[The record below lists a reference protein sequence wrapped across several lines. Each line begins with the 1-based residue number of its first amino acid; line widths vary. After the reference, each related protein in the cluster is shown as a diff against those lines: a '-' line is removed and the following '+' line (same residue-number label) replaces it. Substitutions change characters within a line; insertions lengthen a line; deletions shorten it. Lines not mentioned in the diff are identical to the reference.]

1 MNAIILSRED
11 AKLLGNKWMGKY
23 WPAEPLLEHG
33 TPGLSWLQLVPD
45 EVLAYLYDKVCY
57 YGDPIA
63 QAIVEQRRKNLKS
76 TKD

>member
-1 MNAIILSRED
+1 MSESKNGD
-11 AKLLGNKWMGKY
+11 
-23 WPAEPLLEHG
+23 
-33 TPGLSWLQLVPD
+33 WLKLVPD